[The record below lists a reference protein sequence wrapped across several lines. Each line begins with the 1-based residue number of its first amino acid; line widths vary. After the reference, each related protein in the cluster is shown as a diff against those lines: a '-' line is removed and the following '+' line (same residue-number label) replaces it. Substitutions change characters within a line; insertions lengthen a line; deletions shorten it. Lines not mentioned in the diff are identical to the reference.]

1 MNRQRFEA
9 LLAAYGGRESGWP
22 EEEREAA
29 LALLASDSRAR
40 EQLLQAEALDRQL
53 DAYEPASV
61 DLAPRIMAAIPEAR
75 LARFLGWLFPGGSGS
90 LLRPAMAGAMPLV
103 LGFTIGFLGVL
114 QLPGQEVADW
124 ESQERALLAP
134 MSEESWND

>member
-9 LLAAYGGRESGWP
+9 LLAAYGSRESSWP
-22 EEEREAA
+22 DEEREAA
-29 LALLASDSRAR
+29 LALLAADPWAR
-40 EQLLQAEALDRQL
+40 EQLLQAEVLDRQL

-75 LARFLGWLFPGGSGS
+75 LARLLGWLFPGGGGS

-103 LGFTIGFLGVL
+103 LGFSLGFLGVL
-114 QLPGQEVADW
+114 QLPEQELADW
-124 ESQERALLAP
+124 ESQERALLSP
-134 MSEESWND
+134 MAEESWND